1 MRKMFMLL
9 LTAGLFVS
17 SSYAQKV
24 SGTVTDEQGK
34 ALEKTT
40 VTLLRAKD
48 SSVTKYSATDKSGV
62 YNFVASGPGSF
73 IIKVTHVGYQTS
85 FSKSFDATA
94 GTDVTVPQINLMKVA
109 ETLGGVSVSSKKPMV
124 EVKADK
130 MILNVEGTINAIGS
144 DALELLRK
152 SPGVLIDKDDN
163 VSLAGKNGVQVWI
176 DGKPSPLSGADLAAY
191 LKSLQSAQIESIEI
205 ITNPSAK
212 YDAAGNA
219 GIINIRLK
227 KNKAFGT
234 NGSVNGGYN
243 IGVYPKYNGGL
254 ALNHRQGK
262 INLFGNYNYN
272 NSKNEMRLNT
282 YREVMD
288 SIFDQ
293 KNVITPK
300 SQSHGF
306 KAGIDYYANKKSTFG
321 IVVNGNL
328 ADNEMHSNS
337 QTLISYK
344 PTGKADRILFA
355 NNSTDAKRN
364 NVNFNGN
371 YRFADTSGHEF
382 NLDADYGMFRIR
394 TNQFQP
400 NQYYTPDMPN
410 TFLGQTVYR
419 FISPTNIDIYTLK
432 GDYEQ
437 NFKKGRLGLGFKS
450 SFTKT
455 ANTFERYDITQVKPE
470 IRELDVPRS
479 NQFNYKENINALY
492 VNYNKQL
499 KRGWMIQA
507 GVRMENTSSIG
518 DSYGLNGD
526 ASVNTG
532 SKQSFKKNYTDFFP
546 SAAVTYNKNPMNQWG
561 LSYSR
566 RIDRPAYQDLNPFEF
581 KLDDYTYMKGNTN
594 LRPQYSHVVSIS
606 NTYKYKLTTK
616 LTYSH
621 VDDVFAQLVDVDSIQ
636 KTKAYLT
643 KQNLA
648 TQDVANL
655 NVSYMYMHKAY
666 TAFMNFSST
675 YSHYRADFTGTG
687 AANGSR
693 VIDLDAFSVSFFMQN
708 SLKIGKKGWTAELS
722 GFYNSPA
729 IWGGTFKSNSI
740 WSVDGGVQK
749 PVFKGKGNFKVSVSD
764 MFRSLKWTGKSDYNG
779 QKFTVS
785 GRPEATQL
793 RTSLTWRFGSN
804 TVKAAR
810 QRKDAQ
816 EDENKRTQ
824 GGGGIGVGGN

>member
-1 MRKMFMLL
+1 MLL

-17 SSYAQKV
+17 SSYAQKI

-40 VTLLRAKD
+40 VTLLKAKD
-48 SSVTKYSATDKSGV
+48 SSVAKYSATDKSGV
-62 YNFVASGPGSF
+62 YNFNASGPGSF
-73 IIKVTHVGYQTS
+73 IVKVTHVGYQPS
-85 FSKSFDATA
+85 FSKAFDASEGSTI
-94 GTDVTVPQINLMKVA
+94 TVPQINLMKIA

-130 MILNVEGTINAIGS
+130 MILNVEGTINAIGT

-152 SPGVLIDKDDN
+152 SPGVLVDKDDN
-163 VSLAGKNGVQVWI
+163 VTLAGKNGVQVWI
-176 DGKPSPLSGADLAAY
+176 DGKPSPLTGTDLAAY
-191 LKSLQSAQIESIEI
+191 LKTLQSAQIESIEI

-243 IGVYPKYNGGL
+243 IGVYPKYNAGL
-254 ALNHRQGK
+254 ALNHREGK
-262 INLFGNYNYN
+262 VNIFGNYNYN
-272 NSKNEMRLNT
+272 NSKNEMKLNT
-282 YREVMD
+282 YREVLD

-293 KNVITPK
+293 KNVLVPK
-300 SQSHGF
+300 NQSHGF
-306 KAGIDYYANKKSTFG
+306 KAGVDYFANGKSTFG
-321 IVVNGNL
+321 VVVNGNL
-328 ADNEMHSNS
+328 SDNDMHSNS
-337 QTLISYK
+337 RTLISYK
-344 PTGKADRILFA
+344 PTGLLDRILFA
-355 NNSTDAKRN
+355 NNTTDAKRN

-371 YRFADTSGHEF
+371 YRYADTSGHEF

-400 NQYYTPDMPN
+400 NQYYTATMPN

-419 FISPTNIDIYTLK
+419 FISPTNIDIYTIK

-437 NFKKGRLGLGFKS
+437 NFKKGRLGFGFKS
-450 SFTKT
+450 SLTNT
-455 ANTFERYDITQVKPE
+455 ANTFERYNVTQIKPE
-470 IRELDVPRS
+470 IRQIDTSRS
-479 NQFNYKENINALY
+479 NQFNYHENINAVY
-492 VNYNKQL
+492 VNYNKQFKKGL
-499 KRGWMIQA
+499 MIQF
-507 GVRMENTSSIG
+507 GLRMENTSSTG
-518 DSYGLNGD
+518 DSYGLDED
-526 ASVNTG
+526 AKVKTNT
-532 SKQSFKKNYTDFFP
+532 KETFKKNYTDFFP
-546 SAAVTYNKNPMNQWG
+546 SAAVTLNKNPMSQWA

-594 LRPQYSHVVSIS
+594 LRPQYSHVISLS

-636 KTKAYLT
+636 KSKAYLT
-643 KQNLA
+643 KRNLA

-693 VIDLDAFSVSFFMQN
+693 VIDVDAFSVSFFMQN

-722 GFYNSPA
+722 GFYNSPS
-729 IWGGTFKSNSI
+729 IWGGTFKSNTI
-740 WSVDGGVQK
+740 WSVDGGFQK
-749 PVFKGKGNFKVSVSD
+749 PVFKGKGNFKISVSD
-764 MFRSLKWTGKSDYNG
+764 MFGSLKWTGTSDYNG
-779 QKFTVS
+779 QKFIVS

-804 TVKAAR
+804 TVKGAR

-816 EDENKRTQ
+816 EEENKRTQ